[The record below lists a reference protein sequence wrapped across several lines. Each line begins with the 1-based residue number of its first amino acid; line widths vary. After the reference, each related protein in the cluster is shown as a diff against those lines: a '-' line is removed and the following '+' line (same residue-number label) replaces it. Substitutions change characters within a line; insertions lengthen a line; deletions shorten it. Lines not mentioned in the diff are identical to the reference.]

1 MTICVYIFTMYT
13 FIYRNVYPYTY
24 EWINTFVLI
33 FRPENFA
40 FITCEYSES
49 SQWSFF
55 ISTDLAQRF
64 DFFHTSSTAH
74 NYQIYSPLRRNP
86 RTSDRFLYLI
96 NAKNL
101 VLKVM
106 KGPQKSRNASIP
118 PYHRFSAC
126 RRASIRPSTHMNR
139 VSWPECLQY
148 LHGHLSAHPVG

>member
-33 FRPENFA
+33 APWKFCVYNVRIFRVFSV
-40 FITCEYSES
+40 I
-49 SQWSFF
+49 FF

-106 KGPQKSRNASIP
+106 KGLQKSRNASIP